1 MKMKSLKII
10 CIALIIA
17 SIGIVAGLYVLS
29 ANGVTE
35 PNMLPGVEN
44 VTRISVAGIYDGS
57 LLPAE
62 VISETEYPLVPEKM
76 LVYRVDRNVS
86 EDDIRNFAAQLG
98 IHGEMYRESIMVSM
112 GEGDYA
118 VSGFPSSAFMEYSC
132 RVPEPGYDPQ
142 YIDTHLPSDEEALKI
157 SDEFLDQHS
166 IRPEGAVFYS
176 TSHNIGHFISGEIQ
190 VKNSE
195 SINVW
200 YKHWIDGYMILT
212 DKLHVVIDV
221 NGEVRKIVQEWPVYE
236 PYQEFSIIGPEEA
249 FGFLK
254 ETGVIIRDE
263 MKNPEKATVT
273 NVSLVYIDQTNT
285 EDFDYLIPVYYFKGI
300 VQGDSKSAEFY
311 QYIPAIP
318 ELTAE
323 ITSNS

>member
-1 MKMKSLKII
+1 MKLIKFIG
-10 CIALIIA
+10 IALIIA
-17 SIGIVAGLYVLS
+17 SIGIVTGLYALS
-29 ANGVTE
+29 GNWVNQ

-62 VISETEYPLVPEKM
+62 VISEAEYPLVPEKM
-76 LVYRVDRNVS
+76 LVYRVDRNIS
-86 EDDIRNFAAQLG
+86 EDVIRKFASQLG
-98 IHGEMYRESIMVSM
+98 VNGEIHRGRMIVSI
-112 GEGDYA
+112 GEGDYS
-118 VSGFPSSAFMEYSC
+118 VSGVPTSAFMEYSTI
-132 RVPEPGYDPQ
+132 VPEPGYDPQ
-142 YIDTHLPSDEEALKI
+142 YINTHLPSDDEAVKI
-157 SDEFLDQHS
+157 SDEFLDQHN

-200 YKHWIDGYMILT
+200 YKRWIDGCMILT
-212 DKLHVVIDV
+212 DKLHVVVGV
-221 NGEVRKIVQEWPVYE
+221 NGEVRKMIREWPAYE
-236 PYQEFSIIGPEEA
+236 PYQEFSTIGPEEA

-254 ETGVIIRDE
+254 KTGVVIRDE
-263 MKNPEKATVT
+263 MKNPEKAIVT

-285 EDFDYLIPVYYFKGI
+285 EDFDYLIPVYYFKGT

-318 ELTAE
+318 VFMEE
-323 ITSNS
+323 ITEK